1 MLCPSRWG
9 TLSQTHH
16 MFCWCRFDTYL
27 QVCIRSRFDPYSQ
40 TTHHVFCWCLLD
52 PYSQVCS
59 RSRFDSYSQTTHTFR
74 WGTLSRVDGDLVL
87 SRWGSPPCPRVDGEL
102 CPSKGF
108 TTCFVLGIGAD
119 GSVFWIMAAASLCLK
134 TLKTHKSI
142 FGL

>member
-1 MLCPSRWG
+1 MVIYKFNMLKNIWRLILYILVKLPTNKACRPSFTRYVDSKV
-9 TLSQTHH
+9 T
-16 MFCWCRFDTYL
+16 
-27 QVCIRSRFDPYSQ
+27 P
-40 TTHHVFCWCLLD
+40 
-52 PYSQVCS
+52 SQVCS
-59 RSRFDSYSQTTHTFR
+59 WSRFDSYSQTTHTFR

-87 SRWGSPPCPRVDGEL
+87 SRRGSPPCPRVDGEL